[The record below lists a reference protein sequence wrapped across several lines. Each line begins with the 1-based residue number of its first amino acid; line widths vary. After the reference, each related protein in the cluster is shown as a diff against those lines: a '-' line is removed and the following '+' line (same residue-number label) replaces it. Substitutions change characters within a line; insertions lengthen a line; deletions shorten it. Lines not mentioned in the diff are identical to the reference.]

1 MKGHPYL
8 KPAESVRYLNEK
20 LRKQKE
26 EEKVI
31 RDKILKESVDMAAS
45 KEKQTALVF
54 RFLEEKKL
62 IDAQVKR
69 RKVVKEFTG
78 KPDLTMSLKSIK
90 QLDYCHPG
98 KWIKAKFQDKEMWS
112 CCASEMKDST
122 GCQTQV
128 LDKLAWK
135 FDN

>member
-45 KEKQTALVF
+45 
-54 RFLEEKKL
+54 
-62 IDAQVKR
+62 
-69 RKVVKEFTG
+69 
-78 KPDLTMSLKSIK
+78 
-90 QLDYCHPG
+90 
-98 KWIKAKFQDKEMWS
+98 
-112 CCASEMKDST
+112 
-122 GCQTQV
+122 
-128 LDKLAWK
+128 
-135 FDN
+135 